1 MVHICFA
8 ARISDGL
15 VLVESSWGNTIN
27 FSPDMKNTAYEILRK
42 AKHGWQLCSID
53 GLAGFV
59 FHYRI
64 EDGVCFMVLCDQ
76 CYPKGLAFAFLE
88 DVIRAFQE
96 ELKIEFGTYSVDY
109 QSRIDTIE
117 KPYYFIHFDRT
128 IKKLKDEYKDSNSSK
143 SLHRLNQSLYL
154 VSGIMQQNIDDILLR
169 GESLDTVRS
178 KGDDLKIASRGF
190 VEVAASL
197 NMRVNLIRYAMV
209 AITLMSILFSLRWL
223 GCSVIDTLLLFAFAI
238 AVVAISKAVRS
249 SRRDGKGSSLSM
261 QPVWNLANEA

>member
-1 MVHICFA
+1 M
-8 ARISDGL
+8 
-15 VLVESSWGNTIN
+15 IN
-27 FSPDMKNTAYEILRK
+27 FSSDLKNTAYEILKK
-42 AKHGWQLCSID
+42 AKYGWQLCSID
-53 GLAGFV
+53 GLGGFV

-117 KPYYFIHFDRT
+117 KPYHFIHFDRT

-143 SLHRLNQSLYL
+143 SLHRLNQSLSL

-169 GESLDTVRS
+169 GESLDTVRR
-178 KGDDLKIASRGF
+178 KGDDLKIASKGF
-190 VEVAASL
+190 LGVAASL
-197 NMRVNLIRYAMV
+197 STQVNLIKYAMV
-209 AITLMSILFSLRWL
+209 AIILICILFTLRWL
-223 GCSVIDTLLLFAFAI
+223 DCSAIDIILCFAFAI
-238 AVVAISKAVRS
+238 AAVALGKAVKS
-249 SRRDGKGSSLSM
+249 SRKGSALSM